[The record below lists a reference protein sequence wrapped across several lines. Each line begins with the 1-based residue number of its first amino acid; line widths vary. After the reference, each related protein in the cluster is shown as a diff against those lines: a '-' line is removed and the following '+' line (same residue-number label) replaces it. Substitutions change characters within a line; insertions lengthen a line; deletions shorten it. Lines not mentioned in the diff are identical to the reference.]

1 MKYEWRRQEKQL
13 YGAKTTP
20 VLVTVPTQ
28 SCIMINGEGNP
39 NDTDFSNRVSAL
51 YSVAYAVKMAY
62 KKTAKGEYDDFAVYP
77 LEGVW
82 QKIENCEL
90 IKEKLR
96 YTLVIRQPDFVTE
109 DLVKEALEVV
119 KRKKPNPLYKEIQYR
134 TMENG
139 LCVEI
144 LHVGPYDNEP
154 VSFEKMDQFA
164 DAQGLRRLENSHR
177 EIYLSSANRV
187 EKSKLK
193 TILRYAVE
201 RVLST

>member
-82 QKIENCEL
+82 QQIENCEL

-96 YTLVIRQPDFVTE
+96 YTLVIRLAFF
-109 DLVKEALEVV
+109 L
-119 KRKKPNPLYKEIQYR
+119 LYD
-134 TMENG
+134 G
-139 LCVEI
+139 V
-144 LHVGPYDNEP
+144 
-154 VSFEKMDQFA
+154 
-164 DAQGLRRLENSHR
+164 
-177 EIYLSSANRV
+177 
-187 EKSKLK
+187 
-193 TILRYAVE
+193 
-201 RVLST
+201 

>member
-77 LEGVW
+77 LEGIW
-82 QKIENCEL
+82 QKIENGEL

-96 YTLVIRQPDFVTE
+96 YTLLIRQPDFVGE
-109 DLVKEALEVV
+109 DSVYAALERT
-119 KRKKPNPLYKEIQYR
+119 KPRKSNPLLEEVRFGTVPGK
-134 TMENG
+134 T
-139 LCVEI
+139 CVQL
-144 LHVGPYDNEP
+144 LHIGAYDDEP
-154 VSFEKMDQFA
+154 NSFA
-164 DAQGLRRLENSHR
+164 
-177 EIYLSSANRV
+177 
-187 EKSKLK
+187 KLDEFVRA
-193 TILRYAVE
+193 TA
-201 RVLST
+201 

>member
-20 VLVTVPTQ
+20 ALVTVPTQ

-96 YTLVIRQPDFVTE
+96 YTLVIRQPDFVGE
-109 DLVKEALEVV
+109 DGVCAALE
-119 KRKKPNPLYKEIQYR
+119 RTNTENQTRSWKKSASAPCRAKPVCSFCMSARMTMSRFLSQKWTNLYTPI
-134 TMENG
+134 
-139 LCVEI
+139 
-144 LHVGPYDNEP
+144 
-154 VSFEKMDQFA
+154 A
-164 DAQGLRRLENSHR
+164 
-177 EIYLSSANRV
+177 
-187 EKSKLK
+187 
-193 TILRYAVE
+193 
-201 RVLST
+201 

>member
-96 YTLVIRQPDFVTE
+96 YTLVIRSRILSERTACALRWNVQNTE
-109 DLVKEALEVV
+109 NQT
-119 KRKKPNPLYKEIQYR
+119 RSWKKSTSAPCRAKPVCSFCMSARMTMSRFLSQKWTNLY
-134 TMENG
+134 T
-139 LCVEI
+139 
-144 LHVGPYDNEP
+144 PT
-154 VSFEKMDQFA
+154 A
-164 DAQGLRRLENSHR
+164 
-177 EIYLSSANRV
+177 
-187 EKSKLK
+187 
-193 TILRYAVE
+193 
-201 RVLST
+201 

>member
-1 MKYEWRRQEKQL
+1 MLLRYSEKRKEALFMKYEWRRQEKQL

-20 VLVTVPTQ
+20 ALVTVPTQ

-39 NDTDFSNRVSAL
+39 NDTDFSNRVSVL

-96 YTLVIRQPDFVTE
+96 YTLVIRQPDFVGE
-109 DLVKEALEVV
+109 DGVCAALERT
-119 KRKKPNPLYKEIQYR
+119 KHRKPNPLLEEVRFGTCRAKPVCSFCMSAR
-134 TMENG
+134 MTM
-139 LCVEI
+139 
-144 LHVGPYDNEP
+144 
-154 VSFEKMDQFA
+154 SRF
-164 DAQGLRRLENSHR
+164 
-177 EIYLSSANRV
+177 LSQKWTNLYTPTA
-187 EKSKLK
+187 
-193 TILRYAVE
+193 
-201 RVLST
+201 

>member
-13 YGAKTTP
+13 YGVKTTP

-96 YTLVIRQPDFVTE
+96 YTLVIRQPDFVGEDGVWLRWNVQNTE
-109 DLVKEALEVV
+109 NQT
-119 KRKKPNPLYKEIQYR
+119 RSWKKSASAPCRAKPVCSFCMSARMTMSRFLSQKWTNLY
-134 TMENG
+134 T
-139 LCVEI
+139 
-144 LHVGPYDNEP
+144 PT
-154 VSFEKMDQFA
+154 A
-164 DAQGLRRLENSHR
+164 
-177 EIYLSSANRV
+177 
-187 EKSKLK
+187 
-193 TILRYAVE
+193 
-201 RVLST
+201 

>member
-20 VLVTVPTQ
+20 ALVTVPTQ

-90 IKEKLR
+90 IKEKLC
-96 YTLVIRQPDFVTE
+96 YTLVIRQPDFVGRTACALRWNVQNTE
-109 DLVKEALEVV
+109 NKT
-119 KRKKPNPLYKEIQYR
+119 RSWKKSASAPCRAKPVCSFCMSAR
-134 TMENG
+134 MTMSRFLSQNG
-139 LCVEI
+139 RICTR
-144 LHVGPYDNEP
+144 P
-154 VSFEKMDQFA
+154 
-164 DAQGLRRLENSHR
+164 
-177 EIYLSSANRV
+177 
-187 EKSKLK
+187 
-193 TILRYAVE
+193 
-201 RVLST
+201 

>member
-96 YTLVIRQPDFVTE
+96 YTLVIRQPDFVGETACALRWNVQNTE
-109 DLVKEALEVV
+109 NQT
-119 KRKKPNPLYKEIQYR
+119 RSWKKSASAPCRAKPVCSFCMSARMTMSRFLSQKWTNLY
-134 TMENG
+134 T
-139 LCVEI
+139 
-144 LHVGPYDNEP
+144 PT
-154 VSFEKMDQFA
+154 A
-164 DAQGLRRLENSHR
+164 
-177 EIYLSSANRV
+177 
-187 EKSKLK
+187 
-193 TILRYAVE
+193 
-201 RVLST
+201 